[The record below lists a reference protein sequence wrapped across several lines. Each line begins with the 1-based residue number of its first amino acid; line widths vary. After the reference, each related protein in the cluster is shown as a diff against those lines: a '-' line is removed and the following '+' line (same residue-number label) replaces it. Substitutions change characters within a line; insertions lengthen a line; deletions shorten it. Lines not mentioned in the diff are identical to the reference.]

1 MAKAGPDVYGENQGG
16 FASDGSPIYGFSHMH
31 DSGTGGS
38 PSLGNFP
45 IFAQAGCPNAD
56 INACNYTLWER
67 MTDRSNGT
75 VHAKPG
81 YFDITLASNIRTEMT
96 VTNHTALY
104 RFTFPETPTTAN
116 TTSNPHI
123 LVELTDLPQTRADAN
138 ITVYPDNGRITGS
151 GRFSPSFGIG
161 TYVSYFCL
169 DFHGAKVKD
178 AGVWANSRPARATS
192 LKVIPGDVR
201 QSPNARPA
209 GGWVQFE
216 RPKKDNQILA
226 RVGMS
231 FISEAQA
238 CSNAEREIPRNNFN
252 AIVKAAEDA
261 WRAKLDVIT
270 IEDGGVSDVLKKAF
284 WSGVYR
290 TMISPQDYTGENPNW
305 SSSEPYYDSFY
316 CIWDSFRSIH
326 PLLTLLDPHSQTL
339 MVRSLLDIYV
349 HEGWLPDCRM
359 SHCKG
364 NTQGGSNADVVV
376 VDAYLKNIT
385 AGIDWNLAYEA
396 LIKDAEVEPPNWDV
410 EGKFNLRNPTI
421 TTDNT
426 RSRRSRI
433 LEITRLHPDREPRHR
448 RRRNRNT
455 FNFANC

>member
-45 IFAQAGCPNAD
+45 IFAQAGCPNDD
-56 INACNYTLWER
+56 INACNYTISER
-67 MTDRSNGT
+67 ITDRINGT
-75 VHAKPG
+75 IHAKPG

-104 RFTFPETPTTAN
+104 RFTFPDKPVTAN

-123 LVELTDLPQTRADAN
+123 LVELTDLPQTRADGN
-138 ITVYPDNGRITGS
+138 ITVDPKSGRITGS

-169 DFHGAKVKD
+169 DFEGAKIKD
-178 AGVWANSRPARATS
+178 AGIFSNNRAAPGATS
-192 LKVIPGDVR
+192 LKIIPGDVR
-201 QSPNARPA
+201 SSPFSRPG

-216 RPKKDNQILA
+216 QPKADNQIIA

-238 CSNAEREIPRNNFN
+238 CSNAESEIPQYNFDT
-252 AIVKAAEDA
+252 ITSSAEA
-261 WRAKLDVIT
+261 TWREKLDVISVSSS
-270 IEDGGVSDVLKKAF
+270 GVSENLLTTF

-290 TMISPQDYTGENPNW
+290 AMISPQDYTNENPNW
-305 SSSEPYYDSFY
+305 NSTEPYYDSFY

-364 NTQGGSNADVVV
+364 NTQGGSNADIVI

-396 LIKDAEVEPPNWDV
+396 LIKDAEVEPENWDV
-410 EGKFNLRNPTI
+410 EGEYNINHFTLYNRTN
-421 TTDNT
+421 NA
-426 RSRRSRI
+426 RSRWSRV
-433 LEITRLHPDREPRHR
+433 LEVPRLYP
-448 RRRNRNT
+448 N
-455 FNFANC
+455 